1 MTTAF
6 ERFIELNSSP
16 LPQPP
21 KKKKGNWKS
30 KRQGMERK
38 EEEKGGL
45 KGKGSSEMVVP
56 FLGEEKPQ

>member
-16 LPQPP
+16 LPQPT

-45 KGKGSSEMVVP
+45 KGK
-56 FLGEEKPQ
+56 